1 MQDQPADRQGAHGSA
16 SQMGGPA
23 PQPTGFASKATGPAA
38 HQPVAAAPGSHAG
51 VVIRRSPP
59 SPGQGQ
65 ATWPV
70 SRPLPSNV
78 DILDK
83 STMPGSGQS
92 SAGTAPSS
100 NVDITDNARSRA
112 TRPPPSPPKR
122 PVPKPPSSYN
132 VDIVDN
138 RPQPARIGAGAATR
152 SVSIPPIPVP
162 PRPDR
167 PAERTGPDEA
177 RFLAVVESRKQMLV
191 DRAAARGRDPN
202 AGALMS
208 PVAQGKTR
216 SRKTHEDYLRR
227 GESLME
233 RYKRFASLTHLPAE
247 AIDPVDFVNYC
258 FSIKPTIKA
267 SAWRPYKQGIR
278 TVLDTLPH
286 ERTSEAIN
294 LLDADINEDTGEK
307 KKKPI
312 NPDADPRQAIRKT
325 SADKEKRFPKK
336 HFDQVLS
343 YLKMFARS
351 KHSAAMVDW
360 MVATLATGLRPIEW
374 ASTDFEVRDDPTMP
388 NGKAVWLYVLNA
400 KATNGRALGLVRT
413 LDLSYCSEET
423 ISAVRRMSERGFEWL
438 RDGEFDAMQRQCSQ
452 VLYKACDAIYSL
464 KGKTYSLYSLRH
476 QFVAN
481 SKSLYKNEEVSAMCG
496 HLVVDTAVA
505 NYGKKT
511 SAWAPEEIRDRAR
524 PVENEVAMVQPR
536 ITYFKQ
542 KIAHQIEAGL
552 IKGSPG
558 FDAET

>member
-1 MQDQPADRQGAHGSA
+1 MQEQTHDRQGAQGSA

-23 PQPTGFASKATGPAA
+23 PQPTGPAA
-38 HQPVAAAPGSHAG
+38 HQVVAAAPGSHAG

-59 SPGQGQ
+59 PPGQAQ

-70 SRPLPSNV
+70 ARPLPTNV
-78 DILDK
+78 DIVDR
-83 STMPGSGQS
+83 SSPTGSSQTPV
-92 SAGTAPSS
+92 GTDYTT
-100 NVDITDNARSRA
+100 NVDIMDNSRSRPS
-112 TRPPPSPPKR
+112 RNPPSPPKR

-132 VDIVDN
+132 VDMVDN
-138 RPQPARIGAGAATR
+138 RSHPARANVGAATR
-152 SVSIPPIPVP
+152 SVSIPPIPIP
-162 PRPDR
+162 PKPDR

-233 RYKRFASLTHLPAE
+233 RYKRFASLTHVHAE

-307 KKKPI
+307 KKKPV
-312 NPDADPRQAIRKT
+312 NPEADPRQAIRKT

-336 HFDQVLS
+336 HFDQVLH
-343 YLKMFARS
+343 YLKMFSRS
-351 KHSAAMVDW
+351 KHSVAMVDW
-360 MVATLATGLRPIEW
+360 MTATLATGLRPIEW

-452 VLYKACDAIYSL
+452 VLYKACDEITSL
-464 KGKTYSLYSLRH
+464 RGKIYSLYSLRH

-481 SKSLYKNEEVSAMCG
+481 AKSLYKNEEVSAMCG
-496 HLVVDTAVA
+496 HLVVDTAVS

-511 SAWAPEEIRDRAR
+511 SAWEPEEIKDRAR

-552 IKGSPG
+552 IKASPG
-558 FDAET
+558 FDAES

>member
-1 MQDQPADRQGAHGSA
+1 MQEQPADRPSDHGSA

-23 PQPTGFASKATGPAA
+23 PHSTGPASQRSPA
-38 HQPVAAAPGSHAG
+38 TPPGSHAG

-59 SPGQGQ
+59 SPGLGP
-65 ATWPV
+65 AAWPI

-78 DILDK
+78 DIVDR
-83 STMPGSGQS
+83 STASGVDQRR
-92 SAGTAPSS
+92 AGTNPSS
-100 NVDITDNARSRA
+100 NVDTMDNSEPRV
-112 TRPPPSPPKR
+112 TRPVPLPPKR
-122 PVPKPPSSYN
+122 PIPKPASSYN
-132 VDIVDN
+132 VDMLDSGQ
-138 RPQPARIGAGAATR
+138 RPARIDAGSATR
-152 SVSIPPIPVP
+152 SVSIPPIPIP
-162 PRPDR
+162 PRPDK

-177 RFLAVVESRKQMLV
+177 RFLAVVESRKQMLF

-312 NPDADPRQAIRKT
+312 NPDADPRQAIRKR

-351 KHSAAMVDW
+351 KHSAALVDW
-360 MVATLATGLRPIEW
+360 MVATIATGLRPIEW
-374 ASTDFEVRDDPTMP
+374 ASTDFEVREDATMP

-413 LDLSYCSEET
+413 LDLSYCSEDT
-423 ISAVRRMSERGFEWL
+423 IAAVRRMSERGFAWL

-452 VLYKACDAIYSL
+452 VLYKACDAISSL
-464 KGKTYSLYSLRH
+464 KGKTYCLYSLRH

-552 IKGSPG
+552 IKASPG
-558 FDAET
+558 FDAEN